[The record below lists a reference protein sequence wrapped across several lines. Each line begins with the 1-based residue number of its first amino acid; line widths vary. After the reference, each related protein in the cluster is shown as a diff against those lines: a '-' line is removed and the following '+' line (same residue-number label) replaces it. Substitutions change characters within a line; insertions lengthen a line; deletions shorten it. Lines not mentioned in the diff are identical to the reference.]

1 MIREERVALQER
13 PTTEPHV
20 SSKTGA
26 QAFLNGL
33 EQYLRREIGDR
44 HEIRRIVESTV
55 DRTNKSTKERH
66 LSFPEG
72 AFLNLYGIPL
82 VSRYLTSAAVGL
94 TKQRAKVALLSES
107 YRHWPEV
114 CSNSP
119 RSMEKHPFK
128 KTIGEDMQK
137 IVARWWSLSIKTSPL
152 AQMCPDL
159 ALRPPCPFRIVFEAK
174 YFRQGSLELARAEL
188 VRNIYQCFF
197 YLASP
202 RVPEGKRH
210 PAWEYDY
217 SCLLAY
223 DSSEKGNLIKAWQG
237 IKDEVRTGLWNGANI
252 WVMVL

>member
-1 MIREERVALQER
+1 LQESR
-13 PTTEPHV
+13 KLESCV
-20 SSKTGA
+20 SSKSGG

-33 EQYLRREIGDR
+33 EQHLRKESGLR
-44 HEIRRIVESTV
+44 HKIRRIVDSTV
-55 DRTNKSTKERH
+55 GRARKSTNERH

-82 VSRYLTSAAVGL
+82 VSEYLTSTVGL
-94 TKQRAKVALLSES
+94 TKQEAKVALLSES
-107 YRHWPEV
+107 YRHWPEI
-114 CSNSP
+114 CSDSP
-119 RSMEKHPFK
+119 RSKEKHPFK
-128 KTIGEDMQK
+128 KTIGEDIEK
-137 IVARWWSLSIKTSPL
+137 IIARWWLPSVKTSPL

-174 YFRQGSLELARAEL
+174 YFRHGNVEFARAEL

-223 DSSEKGNLIKAWQG
+223 DSSEEGNLIKAWRG
-237 IKDEVRTGLWNGANI
+237 IRDEVRTGLWNGANI